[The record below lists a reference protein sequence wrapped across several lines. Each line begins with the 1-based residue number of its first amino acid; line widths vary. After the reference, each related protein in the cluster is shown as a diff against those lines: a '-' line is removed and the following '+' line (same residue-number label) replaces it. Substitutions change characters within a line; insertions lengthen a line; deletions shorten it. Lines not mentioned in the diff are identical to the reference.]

1 MCIFSNSSAAE
12 RRPLQKI
19 YVQKLCDMYT
29 GGSAATDDRR
39 PAVVDATGAVQFGA
53 TPAPASNAPQEY
65 AFEVEPG
72 QVSIYPDTNGLR
84 FYKIEFHSK

>member
-1 MCIFSNSSAAE
+1 MEYRDLTFTVQSAGIVTVLASN
-12 RRPLQKI
+12 
-19 YVQKLCDMYT
+19 T